1 MTEDQR
7 SPEERQTAMVAHA
20 LVSKRADGHIE
31 SLSDVDAA
39 KLLGCIDSY
48 NAGMGAFNL
57 LVPANKIKELGLNEE
72 LWGKASKPVDYKG
85 RTMYDVDYMMGFEL
99 ISRLSVVSGKTWQ
112 EARELKASIDATRA
126 DREIK

>member
-7 SPEERQTAMVAHA
+7 SPEERQTAMVATA
-20 LVSKRADGHIE
+20 LFSKRADGHIE

-48 NAGMGAFNL
+48 HTGMGAFNL

-72 LWGKASKPVDYKG
+72 LWGKASKTVDYKG
-85 RTMYDVDYMMGFEL
+85 RAMYDVDYMTGIEL

-126 DREIK
+126 DREI